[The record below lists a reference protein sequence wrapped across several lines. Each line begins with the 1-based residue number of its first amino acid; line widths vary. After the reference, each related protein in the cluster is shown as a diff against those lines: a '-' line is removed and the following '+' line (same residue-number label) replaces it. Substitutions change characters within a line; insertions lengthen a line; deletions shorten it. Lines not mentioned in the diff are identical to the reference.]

1 MVPGNGVE
9 DWVGVSKVDAVNA
22 SGHGSG
28 DREWVV
34 DRVFR
39 HQSEVSSKL
48 DSGVDGDQGQAEGVE
63 REGQTGKGV

>member
-1 MVPGNGVE
+1 M
-9 DWVGVSKVDAVNA
+9 
-22 SGHGSG
+22 
-28 DREWVV
+28 